1 MNPLASVLG
10 DGLGILL
17 QLREGFNMGLVTEKK
32 RTKEDQDAF
41 DRLLASLPKTEPCGT
56 KEGKQKFL
64 GGEGKK
70 GKRNKGRGK

>member
-1 MNPLASVLG
+1 
-10 DGLGILL
+10 
-17 QLREGFNMGLVTEKK
+17 MGLVTEKK

-64 GGEGKK
+64 GGKGKK